1 MTIARYDVNN
11 ANVNRHVR
19 FFVEPTIAA
28 ERVANVF
35 LALKGP
41 ANVYPFYNAVTGTPT
56 ANQELAQL
64 RLSLCVRTISRY
76 TVPVSVQ
83 VVENSDGEAGG
94 AFFVTY
100 EVDEF
105 GAFFNQRAFTVAGES
120 WPLDPT
126 DAKHHVDDITDFLGT
141 GGMPLGPKT
150 KPGLQSMLDELELV
164 SFDGGVTGPFGDLS
178 TSGAITLPD
187 GQVSAGAPV
196 LDNNG
201 GGATTPSGFV
211 ISFAGIA

>member
-19 FFVEPTIAA
+19 FLVEA
-28 ERVANVF
+28 EDNGDRDVGLF

-64 RLSLCVRTISRY
+64 RLSLPVRTISRY
-76 TVPVSVQ
+76 TVPVSIQ
-83 VVENSDGEAGG
+83 VTDDSAGTG
-94 AFFVTY
+94 VGSAFFVTY

-150 KPGLQSMLDELELV
+150 KPGLNSMLQELETV
-164 SFDGGVTGPFGDLS
+164 SFDGGVTGPFGALS
-178 TSGAITLPD
+178 TTGAVTLPD
-187 GQVSAGAPV
+187 GQVTAGAPT
-196 LDNNG
+196 LAAG
-201 GGATTPSGFV
+201 GSVSGLT